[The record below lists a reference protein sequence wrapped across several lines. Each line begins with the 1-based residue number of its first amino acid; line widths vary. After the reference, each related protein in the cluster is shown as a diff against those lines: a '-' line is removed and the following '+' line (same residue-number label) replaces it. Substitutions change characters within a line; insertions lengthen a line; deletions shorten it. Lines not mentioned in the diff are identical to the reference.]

1 MKNCRRLKSMTGANQ
16 DLERTMNYH
25 VHPHGVR
32 ASGIIAHDD
41 EWQFPAITEQ
51 NAYNMVKEH
60 LFDVTG
66 VVYLAFPW
74 ATLLDKYNTKR
85 SAALPLLKKLK
96 ELTLQIAPNTRV
108 VTVCQHIHMMKFIDI
123 FFDHRVTDIFWTHAV
138 KNEFSVSADR
148 KIDLH
153 PFPLYSVQFS
163 EKEAF
168 PVDQKRQ
175 HLFSFIGARANQW
188 YLTESRNWILDL
200 LGDDSR
206 GLVVGRDAWHFNK
219 IVYDYQIRKNSE
231 TTDKLVDQDATEQF
245 KQTLRETTFA
255 LCPSGSG
262 PNSIR
267 LWESIGAG
275 SIPVILA
282 DTYLTPGRAKLWK
295 EAVVYCEESPEE
307 IKALPN
313 RLEAIAKDPELLA
326 HKRKMLSQ
334 LWMLYGTNPFIYDIQ
349 LLYVRIAN
357 GDFTDSADLL
367 GGHGEGLDLNQMAE
381 LILSKDKSNAF
392 ELSMFL
398 NICISHLMI
407 NPQDFEILYAKNA
420 STRTALA
427 KVLKETSNTAAVDRF
442 ERAKILSN
450 FDEARVKPKH
460 EVARCGDPIKV
471 FLHGKHSNRTP
482 LSYQPYLA
490 HAKKYINI
498 VESAEQAD
506 LIMTGFNID
515 YASDT
520 ATLRK
525 QKLDNYK
532 TKHVVF
538 SEEPLWDVIWSKG
551 YKDQQRKIPNSISDL
566 SYDFLNHMNTDIY
579 AFDKIPYFIT
589 TDDKYFVRYGNLAR
603 RNVKMS
609 TKDLLTHWSSAPTR
623 SAFYAEIR
631 DGENYGVSFEDDDIY
646 GLCPMRTS
654 VARNCK
660 KGTIIRVGGGWPR
673 TEKKRQALPDWHL
686 DKLNELDNKTMI
698 VSAFENTHQKH
709 YITEKIFDAFA
720 VNAIPIYFASPNHR
734 IHELFPDGGFI
745 NVFGMTGEEAAKYVD
760 NFQPDEVFANNY
772 LKSQKRMVSL
782 FSDPT
787 VLIRERQRLVAEFV
801 KVAKEIISI

>member
-1 MKNCRRLKSMTGANQ
+1 MSNQTKLRGLKTS
-16 DLERTMNYH
+16 
-25 VHPHGVR
+25 GVV
-32 ASGIIAHDD
+32 AHDD

-60 LFDVTG
+60 LFETKG
-66 VVYLAFPW
+66 VVYLGFPW

-85 SAALPLLKKLK
+85 SDALPLLAKLK
-96 ELTLQIAPNTRV
+96 ELTSQIAPNTRV
-108 VTVCQHIHMMKFIDI
+108 VTVCQHIHMMKFIDM

-153 PFPLYSVQFS
+153 PFPLYSVQFK
-163 EKEAF
+163 EKEPF

-200 LGDDSR
+200 LGGDKR
-206 GLVVGRDAWHFNK
+206 GLVVGRDSWHFNK
-219 IVYDYQIRKNSE
+219 IVYDFQIRKSSD
-231 TTDKLVDQDATEQF
+231 TTDKLVNQDATEQF

-255 LCPSGSG
+255 LCPAGSG

-282 DTYLTPGRAKLWK
+282 DTYQPPGRTKLWD
-295 EAVVYCEESPEE
+295 EAVVYCKESPEA
-307 IKALPN
+307 IKALPD
-313 RLEAIAKDPELLA
+313 RLEAIANDPELLA
-326 HKRKMLSQ
+326 HKRKMLGQ

-349 LLYVRIAN
+349 LLYIKIAN
-357 GDFTDSADLL
+357 GDFADDADLIDED
-367 GGHGEGLDLNQMAE
+367 GKELDLSRMAKF
-381 LILSKDKSNAF
+381 ILSKDTPTGF

-398 NICISHLMI
+398 NTCISRLMI
-407 NPQDFEILYAKNA
+407 DSQAFETAYTKNA
-420 STRTALA
+420 SIRNALA
-427 KVLKETSNTAAVDRF
+427 KAVKDGPNAAAVDRY
-442 ERAKILSN
+442 ERAKAFN
-450 FDEARVKPKH
+450 GFDESKIKPVREISKF
-460 EVARCGDPIKV
+460 GDPIKV
-471 FLHGKHSNRTP
+471 FFHGKHSNRTP

-490 HAKKYINI
+490 HAKDYIDV
-498 VESAEQAD
+498 VEDAAEAD
-506 LIMTGFNID
+506 LILTGFNID
-515 YASDT
+515 YTSDT
-520 ATLRK
+520 GALRK
-525 QKLDNYK
+525 HKLDNYK

-551 YKDQQRKIPNSISDL
+551 YKDRNRTIESSISDIP
-566 SYDFLNHMNTDIY
+566 YEFLNHMNTDIY
-579 AFDKIPYFIT
+579 AFDKVPYFIT

-603 RNVKMS
+603 RNAKMS
-609 TKDLLTHWSSAPTR
+609 PKDLLAHWSTTPTR

-631 DGENYGVSFEDDDIY
+631 DGKNYGVSFVEDDIY

-660 KGTIIRVGGGWPR
+660 KGNIIRVGGGWPR
-673 TEKKRQALPDWHL
+673 TAKKRQALPDWHL
-686 DKLNELDNKTMI
+686 DKLNELDNKVMI
-698 VSAFENTHQKH
+698 ASAFENTHQKH

-745 NVFGMTGEEAAKYVD
+745 NVFGMTGEEAAKHVD
-760 NFQPDEVFANNY
+760 AFQPDEDFAKNY
-772 LKSQKRMVSL
+772 LKSQKRMAEM
-782 FSDPT
+782 FSNPDLL
-787 VLIRERQRLVAEFV
+787 VAERERLVKEFV
-801 KVAKEIISI
+801 KVAKDLISI